1 MIRHTQLHLFD
12 TIDSNGC
19 SQAQLDPPEVNLNTK
34 SAILNLQY
42 VKTELSYNADFLHI
56 GRLQRKQ

>member
-19 SQAQLDPPEVNLNTK
+19 GQAQLDAPEVILNNK

-42 VKTELSYNADFLHI
+42 VKTELSYNADFLHM
-56 GRLQRKQ
+56 GRLQQKQ